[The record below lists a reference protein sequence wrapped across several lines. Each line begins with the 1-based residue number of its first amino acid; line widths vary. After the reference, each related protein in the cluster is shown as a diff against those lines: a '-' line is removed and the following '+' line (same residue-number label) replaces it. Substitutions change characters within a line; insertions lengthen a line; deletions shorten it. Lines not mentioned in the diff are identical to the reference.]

1 MFVETKNKED
11 VLTGVGFMRAR
22 NYGRGEVIIPEAVVL
37 HYTAGGKASGTIS
50 WLSENEQAY
59 VSAHFVVDRTGVIT
73 QMVPT
78 NLKAFH
84 AGISEWK
91 GRRNLNDWS
100 IGIEIANWGLLNEQA
115 NGVLKTWS
123 GTVIPGSDAKYATH
137 KYGKPSGYWECF
149 PSAQINAVKNL
160 CRLLCRHYSIN
171 IILGHDDVAPGRK
184 IDPGPLFPLGDVC
197 AYALYPKASN
207 ENEFINAPFNEVFFA
222 IGKALEQFK
231 KQP

>member
-84 AGISEWK
+84 AGICHRIRSCGPPPGQLCLEESVSDRIYS
-91 GRRNLNDWS
+91 RRYCVS
-100 IGIEIANWGLLNEQA
+100 
-115 NGVLKTWS
+115 
-123 GTVIPGSDAKYATH
+123 PR
-137 KYGKPSGYWECF
+137 
-149 PSAQINAVKNL
+149 NA
-160 CRLLCRHYSIN
+160 
-171 IILGHDDVAPGRK
+171 
-184 IDPGPLFPLGDVC
+184 
-197 AYALYPKASN
+197 
-207 ENEFINAPFNEVFFA
+207 
-222 IGKALEQFK
+222 
-231 KQP
+231 